1 MKIIFHEQCV
11 TYFHLRCVYYD
22 KSISFCL
29 TFVGGGSVNN
39 AAYCGNSVALDHKSG
54 VNLFS
59 VEHHFA
65 SNTTALTYTLPHAFT
80 EQALSFRAY
89 SSCSVSVVS
98 SLHLPS
104 DNRTLLLPLSH
115 KELSISRN
123 SSTNQSYSYL
133 NNPYSS
139 LFFAFSRTDN
149 VSKEDSG

>member
-1 MKIIFHEQCV
+1 MANQLAFAS
-11 TYFHLRCVYYD
+11 L
-22 KSISFCL
+22 SW
-29 TFVGGGSVNN
+29 GGGSVNN

-65 SNTTALTYTLPHAFT
+65 SNTTALTYTLPLAFT

-98 SLHLPS
+98 SFHLPS
-104 DNRTLLLPLSH
+104 NNRTLLLPLSH